1 MYIDGDG
8 SIYSQGKEDFQVS
21 ARLLLRG
28 VPRTIVRNLFI
39 VPILVRSNQITI
51 NDVTKG
57 SAAVNLTRQNHTV
70 IFFINNFLLY
80 ICISI
85 YISKFLGDHSSNGY
99 AFTSIYT

>member
-8 SIYSQGKEDFQVS
+8 SIYSQGEEDFQVS

-51 NDVTKG
+51 NDVANG
-57 SAAVNLTRQNHTV
+57 SAAVISDQAIILSSFSL
-70 IFFINNFLLY
+70 IISFIHLRFYLY
-80 ICISI
+80 
-85 YISKFLGDHSSNGY
+85 F
-99 AFTSIYT
+99 